1 MTYSKRLQAQ
11 SAAFN
16 ATLAKFALAPEQE
29 TGDGSLDFDG
39 SQYAFE
45 FNEEEQSF
53 YDEVYEK
60 FMNDG
65 GVVQDGQ
72 S

>member
-16 ATLAKFALAPEQE
+16 ATLAKFAQTPKGES
-29 TGDGSLDFDG
+29 GDGSLDFDG
-39 SQYAFE
+39 SQYAYE
-45 FNEEEQSF
+45 FTEEEQAF
-53 YDEVYEK
+53 YDEVYDK
-60 FMNDG
+60 FLNDG
-65 GVVQDGQ
+65 AVEDDQ